1 LTTPRENR
9 NVSSM
14 IIKRLLF
21 ICSILTAA
29 CLLISCPV
37 ENGKTAVLCTDHP
50 EFTSYVESFNT
61 SQDEYRLI
69 IAYDENP
76 GDDLQTNGKC
86 EYDLIIDSHLNS
98 VRHLPDFISLEDFFD
113 DEVLRRNMFYAD
125 LLEQGIYDEQQV
137 LLPISFNL
145 PAIMF
150 KSGLKLED
158 QDGFML
164 NMDQLAELNREFS
177 SRTEK
182 GLTALGLSLRWNPEM
197 LYVLTL
203 LMDTGYRESET
214 GSLLW
219 NSSGLKESVDY
230 IRTWTREFNGGITA
244 EREFAQKFMVEPS
257 YNLIAS
263 GRILC
268 YYRDLADFYSL
279 PPQKREKLKILWP
292 ESDGQIPVLPEVL
305 FAAIPEGARGTGAAK
320 AFLTWFFKVKTQE
333 ELLASTQYKRL
344 RTFGIAGG
352 FSSMPVI
359 NEQVLPRYYPDLVG
373 YIPGSEYLSF
383 PPPLPPDWP
392 QIKSDVLMP
401 WLIEQADSDITS
413 ELMRERL
420 EVWMRQRPPK

>member
-1 LTTPRENR
+1 
-9 NVSSM
+9 M

-29 CLLISCPV
+29 CLLISCPA
-37 ENGKTAVLCTDHP
+37 EDRKTAVLCTDRP

-61 SQDEYRLI
+61 SQDEYRII

-76 GDDLQTNGKC
+76 GDDLQPNGKC

-98 VRHLPDFISLEDFFD
+98 VRHLPGFMSLEKFFE
-113 DEVLRRNMFYAD
+113 DEVLQRSMFYSD
-125 LLEQGIYDEQQV
+125 LLEQGVYNEEQV

-145 PAIMF
+145 PALMF
-150 KSGLKLED
+150 KSDLKLAE

-164 NMDQLAELNREFS
+164 NMDQLAELNRQFS

-182 GLTALGLSLRWNPEM
+182 GFTTLGLSLRWNPEM
-197 LYVLTL
+197 LYLLTL

-214 GSLLW
+214 GALLW
-219 NSSGLKESVDY
+219 NSGGLKESVDY
-230 IRTWTREFNGGITA
+230 IRTWTAEFNGGITA
-244 EREFAQKFMVEPS
+244 EREFAQKFMVEPP
-257 YNLIAS
+257 YNLIA
-263 GRILC
+263 GERILC

-279 PPQKREKLKILWP
+279 PPQKRERLKILWP
-292 ESDGQIPVLPEVL
+292 ASDDEIPVLPDVL
-305 FAAIPEGARGTGAAK
+305 FAAMPAGARGTAAAR
-320 AFLTWFFKVKTQE
+320 AFLAWFFSVKTQE

-373 YIPGSEYLSF
+373 YIPGPEYLSF
-383 PPPLPPDWP
+383 PPPLPPEWP
-392 QIKSDVLMP
+392 QIKSEVLMP
-401 WLIEQADSDITS
+401 WLIEQADSEMTS